1 MATPFKLKRSAVS
14 GKRPDLGDL
23 QLGELALNFYDGH
36 LFARRETNGV
46 GIADTVSILTPWIEN
61 FGGSQISYIGDVGIT
76 GFTTFTGSVS
86 ITGSLSIT
94 GGSSLGIDIETR
106 HFKAS
111 GISTFVGIA
120 TAESTLFANQLS
132 VSGVTTFFN
141 DVTLSGSST
150 DLVVGGTIR
159 SKNLHSNGT
168 PLEIRGGGNT
178 TTRPGILLPQN
189 STGDIEIL
197 GYNGGSGD
205 IILDTRGSGNL
216 ELKHNGN
223 IQATIDSVGIA
234 FTDNVQARF
243 GSGQDLKIYHNS
255 LDSWIQN
262 TGSGNLKIAGD
273 DVEILSAGGA
283 SKITATTGGSVDL
296 YYDGSKKFETT
307 GYGVT
312 VIGGLEV
319 SGIATYKDTTDN
331 ILGDPDTGSIQIDGG
346 LGVNKNVSIGGSFY
360 VGGYSEFVGVV
371 TFRGGTIN
379 IGDADSDDV
388 NIGGEFVSSLI
399 PNADGTY
406 NLGSTAKRWK
416 NGNFSGILTTNNL
429 YASGITTTVQFNVG
443 VGGTVITT
451 TDAGNVGIN
460 STQPSYSLDVVGD
473 INSSTD
479 LKINGTSVLSLTA
492 SQDDIV
498 ALAIALG

>member
-61 FGGSQISYIGDVGIT
+61 FGGTAISYGGNINVVGISTFSDVTIT
-76 GFTTFTGSVS
+76 GALSVS
-86 ITGSLSIT
+86 SGTTIGL
-94 GGSSLGIDIETR
+94 DIETR
-106 HFKAS
+106 HFRAS

-141 DVTLSGSST
+141 DVTIKGSNS
-150 DLVVGGTIR
+150 DLVVEGTIR
-159 SKNLHSNGT
+159 TPNLHNNGADLSIT
-168 PLEIRGGGNT
+168 GGGT
-178 TTRPGILLPQN
+178 GATRQSIILPNSTAHAIQILGN
-189 STGDIEIL
+189 STGT
-197 GYNGGSGD
+197 GG
-205 IILDTRGSGNL
+205 ITLDTRNSGNIL
-216 ELKHNGN
+216 LKHN
-223 IQATIDSVGIA
+223 TVTKLTVDSTGIEVNGHSELDTVRITGLSTFTKDVDVNA
-234 FTDNVQARF
+234 AIVVAGISTFENATDN
-243 GSGQDLKIYHNS
+243 
-255 LDSWIQN
+255 
-262 TGSGNLKIAGD
+262 T
-273 DVEILSAGGA
+273 
-283 SKITATTGGSVDL
+283 
-296 YYDGSKKFETT
+296 
-307 GYGVT
+307 
-312 VIGGLEV
+312 
-319 SGIATYKDTTDN
+319 
-331 ILGDPDTGSIQIDGG
+331 LGDPDTGSVQIDGG

-379 IGDADSDDV
+379 IGDADTDDV

-406 NLGSTAKRWK
+406 NLGSTTKRWK